1 MSKKTRRPKN
11 YALSEQ
17 EVANIVPCSV
27 SLVKQ
32 VRSDNSEL
40 LGYLSK
46 TVKVVDE
53 IANDKREKLIES
65 LKSL

>member
-1 MSKKTRRPKN
+1 MPKKTRCPKN

-32 VRSDNSEL
+32 VRSDNSEPS
-40 LGYLSK
+40 GYLSK
-46 TVKVVDE
+46 TIRAVDE
-53 IANDKREKLIES
+53 IANDKREKLIEN